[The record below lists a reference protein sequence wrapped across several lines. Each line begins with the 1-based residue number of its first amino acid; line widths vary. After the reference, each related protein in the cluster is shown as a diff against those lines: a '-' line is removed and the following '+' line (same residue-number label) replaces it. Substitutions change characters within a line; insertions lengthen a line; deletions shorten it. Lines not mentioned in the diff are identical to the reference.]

1 VILTSALPP
10 ARHAFGL
17 TVLAALL
24 LSGCAGSSSTTA
36 PGLPDAFPNHSA
48 DQIRT
53 QIVGAS
59 DTVRSYSAKARVN
72 VQTPRQNQSFN
83 AVVRH
88 QRADSLFMR
97 FSLFGVEGGRLLLTQ
112 DSVFFYDTRNAVLRK
127 GPVEAVQQL
136 FPAPV
141 SSAQFFDNMIG
152 VIAPAARPDWSIQSD
167 STLYYLSDPGD
178 RKRYTVDPIRWRV
191 VRYEKRSD
199 TGTVLQKRLFSDFR
213 SVDGLVLPGR
223 LMFQQPADDLR
234 AVVTYKEMTLNPSD
248 LSFRLNVPD
257 QVPRRSFR

>member
-1 VILTSALPP
+1 MLV
-10 ARHAFGL
+10 
-17 TVLAALL
+17 
-24 LSGCAGSSSTTA
+24 LSGCAGSAPTTA

-59 DTVRSYSAKARVN
+59 DTVQSYSAKARVN
-72 VQTPRQNQSFN
+72 VQTPQQNQSFN

-88 QRADSLFMR
+88 RRADSLFMR
-97 FSLFGVEGGRLLLTQ
+97 FSLFGIQGGRLLLTR
-112 DSVFFYDTRNAVLRK
+112 DSVFFYDTRNAVLRV

-152 VIAPAARPDWSIQSD
+152 AIAPAARPDWSIQSD
-167 STLYYLSDPGD
+167 STLYYLSDPAD
-178 RKRYTVDPIRWRV
+178 RQRYTVDPMRWRV

-199 TGTVLQKRLFSDFR
+199 TGTVLQKRLFSNFR
-213 SVDGLVLPGR
+213 SVDGLVLPRR
-223 LMFQQPADDLR
+223 LLFQHPPDDLR
-234 AVVTYKEMTLNPSD
+234 AVVTYKEMDLNPSD
-248 LSFRLNVPD
+248 LSFRLNVPE

>member
-1 VILTSALPP
+1 MTTDLSSARTAL
-10 ARHAFGL
+10 GL
-17 TVLAALL
+17 TLFVVLL
-24 LSGCAGSSSTTA
+24 LSGCAGSGSTTA
-36 PGLPDAFPNHSA
+36 PGLPDAFPNHSS

-72 VQTPRQNQSFN
+72 VQTPQQNQSFN

-88 QRADSLFMR
+88 RRADSLFMR
-97 FSLFGVEGGRLLLTQ
+97 FSLFGIEGGRLLLTQ
-112 DSVFFYDTRNAVLRK
+112 DSVFFYDTRNTVLRV

-141 SSAQFFDNMIG
+141 SSEQFFDNMMG
-152 VIAPAARPDWSIQSD
+152 VIAPAARSNWSIQSD
-167 STLYYLSDPGD
+167 STLYYLSDPAD
-178 RKRYTVDPIRWRV
+178 RQRYTVDPMRWRV

-199 TGTVLQKRLFSDFR
+199 TGTVLQKRLFSNFR

-223 LMFQQPADDLR
+223 LMFQHPPDDLR
-234 AVVTYKEMTLNPSD
+234 AVVTYKEMDLNPSD
-248 LSFRLNVPD
+248 LSFRLNVPE